1 MGRVRGTALRQKA
14 TDDLEKTDTVRQHRY
29 TLLIFQINTKDNKA
43 CPMEKYQGLNTY
55 LRINKVRVGLGLVF

>member
-14 TDDLEKTDTVRQHRY
+14 TDDLEETDTVRQHRY

-43 CPMEKYQGLNTY
+43 CPVEKNQGLSTY
-55 LRINKVRVGLGLVF
+55 LHISKVRVGLGLVF